1 MKDLNQIII
10 EGRLTRDCE
19 IKKTTTGKTL
29 QTFSIAVNDDY
40 KPKDSSEWV
49 NRAYFHNCVYFGEL
63 DGLNKGVHILITGK
77 LTTSKSETEN
87 GTRTYTNI
95 EVQSLK
101 FIKDK
106 EKVEKTEEVEEDFV
120 KGKAD
125 DTDVVGI
132 DINGDEIPF

>member
-1 MKDLNQIII
+1 MKDINQVVIT
-10 EGRLTRDCE
+10 GRLTKDSEVR
-19 IKKTTTGKTL
+19 KTGTGKTV
-29 QTFSIAVNDDY
+29 QRFSIAVNDDY

-63 DGLNKGVHILITGK
+63 EGLNKGVHILATGK
-77 LTTSKSETEN
+77 LTTSKSETES

-125 DTDVVGI
+125 DTDSDSV
-132 DINGDEIPF
+132 PF

>member
-1 MKDLNQIII
+1 MKDLNQVVL
-10 EGRLTRDCE
+10 EGRLTKDSEVRRTA
-19 IKKTTTGKTL
+19 KGKTV

-40 KPKDSSEWV
+40 KPKDSNEWV

-63 DGLNKGVHILITGK
+63 EGLNKGVHILITGK

-87 GTRTYTNI
+87 GTRIYTNV

-106 EKVEKTEEVEEDFV
+106 EKVEKTEE
-120 KGKAD
+120 KAD
-125 DTDVVGI
+125 DRFVQESDTKEDDSEV
-132 DINGDEIPF
+132 PF

>member
-1 MKDLNQIII
+1 MKDLNQVIL
-10 EGRLTRDCE
+10 EGRLTKDSEVR
-19 IKKTTTGKTL
+19 KTVKGKTV

-40 KPKDSSEWV
+40 KPKDSNEWV

-87 GTRTYTNI
+87 GTRIYTNV

-125 DTDVVGI
+125 DTDSNSV
-132 DINGDEIPF
+132 PF

>member
-1 MKDLNQIII
+1 MKDLNQVVL
-10 EGRLTRDCE
+10 EGRLTKDSEVR
-19 IKKTTTGKTL
+19 KTPTGKTIKR
-29 QTFSIAVNDDY
+29 FSIAVNDDY
-40 KPKDSSEWV
+40 KPKDSDEWV

-87 GTRTYTNI
+87 GTRIYTNV

-125 DTDVVGI
+125 DTDSNSV
-132 DINGDEIPF
+132 PF